1 MESAAKVRKLA
12 AAKKSGK
19 DAKAKAKVRKLAA
32 AKKKGEAP
40 AAAAKVNSWSNGE
53 GPPAIYVEN
62 SRSQIKAWT
71 GRKGEN
77 MNRVVSFKSTTQMKA
92 RKIAFDWL
100 VARCKVLRIDV
111 PAKVK

>member
-1 MESAAKVRKLA
+1 MESAAKVMKLV

-77 MNRVVSFKSTTQMKA
+77 MNRIVSSKSTTQMKA